1 MDEVFRVATETQRH
15 TLAVALG
22 IASSGKAQWL
32 SRCARVAM
40 DTISS
45 IVNGSADM
53 PEVMTYQSPAK
64 TTVAGK
70 GCTQTSAPGAPQ
82 TASAQAEAT
91 FRPSDAKLQKHL
103 DAVDASAKAATA
115 TNNADLLRA
124 LDPNAGQWL
133 NYLRTMYVLCQ
144 AVLR

>member
-1 MDEVFRVATETQRH
+1 
-15 TLAVALG
+15 
-22 IASSGKAQWL
+22 
-32 SRCARVAM
+32 M

-45 IVNGSADM
+45 IVNASVDM

-64 TTVAGK
+64 TTRVAGK
-70 GCTQTSAPGAPQ
+70 GSSQASAPQ
-82 TASAQAEAT
+82 TAPAQAGAT

-103 DAVDASAKAATA
+103 DEVDASAKAATA

-133 NYLRTMYVLCQ
+133 NYLRTMYALCQ

>member
-1 MDEVFRVATETQRH
+1 
-15 TLAVALG
+15 
-22 IASSGKAQWL
+22 
-32 SRCARVAM
+32 M
-40 DTISS
+40 DTISR
-45 IVNGSADM
+45 IVNASADI

-64 TTVAGK
+64 TKRVAGK
-70 GCTQTSAPGAPQ
+70 GGTQASAPGAPQ
-82 TASAQAEAT
+82 TAPAQAGAT
-91 FRPSDAKLQKHL
+91 FRSSDVKLQKHL